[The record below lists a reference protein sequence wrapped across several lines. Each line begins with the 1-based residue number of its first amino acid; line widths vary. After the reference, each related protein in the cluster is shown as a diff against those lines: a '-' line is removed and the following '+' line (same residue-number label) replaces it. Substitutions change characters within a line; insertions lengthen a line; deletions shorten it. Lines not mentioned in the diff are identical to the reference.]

1 MALSR
6 HDAGKVGVAIQLL
19 ADIRQI
25 FSDKGIERISSAD
38 LLEALTADDERQW
51 LTYNNGKEI
60 TKRQVANK
68 LRGFDIGSKSMRIT
82 GIVHRGYE
90 LKDFVD
96 SFERYLVDP
105 SEKDQLQVTKLGEDM
120 ETVTSTC
127 NTSEDVTV
135 TNSNVLRK
143 DPCEHTDVT
152 CNSKNPPLKKRRFLM
167 RKRIY

>member
-1 MALSR
+1 M
-6 HDAGKVGVAIQLL
+6 
-19 ADIRQI
+19 
-25 FSDKGIERISSAD
+25 
-38 LLEALTADDERQW
+38 
-51 LTYNNGKEI
+51 TYNNGKEI

-135 TNSNVLRK
+135 TNPNVLRK

-152 CNSKNPPLKKRRFLM
+152 CNSKNPPLEEEEIF
-167 RKRIY
+167 